1 MKVRSI
7 SWNYNYRKRGFDYY
21 GKRHPQKT
29 LRLGDPLTMTVQ
41 EARLRVEEIKAEVR
55 NGGDPAL
62 SFQKAPVEQRQ
73 HEYQQR
79 PLRVWPEE

>member
-1 MKVRSI
+1 MNVRST
-7 SWNYNYRKRGFDYY
+7 SWNYNYRKRGVDYY

-55 NGGDPAL
+55 NGGDSAL
-62 SFQKAPVEQRQ
+62 SLQQALVEQRQ